1 MGSEGPKVV
10 TFHVTGFKKF
20 HGVSE
25 NPTETI
31 ATNLTDYVTKVGL
44 PAGVKLGSCT
54 VLETAGEGARP
65 ALYKIFEA
73 AASNANDE
81 YIVWLH
87 LGVNSGAQMFDIER
101 QAYNEATFRC
111 PDEFGWQP
119 QQETIVATDGDIS
132 KTKQVMAE
140 KRKQVLVPTQPK
152 KRGYISWN
160 SQMDALLNS
169 VLYNQ
174 VSQGNNGDGDWKPQ
188 AYQAVV
194 DEVRSKLNVS
204 VTTENVRNRVK
215 IWRRHYGTIMEI
227 RTKTKFK
234 WDEERKMVLVPRD
247 DQDEWDTYIKVNPA
261 ASSYANKYIEHWD
274 DILILLGPDRAVGEG
289 GEHYEEGTTMMD
301 EEACDGSTSSIDT
314 TSTSSKKKR
323 KSDSLADGCGYSNSL
338 THSNLMLK
346 LDLKQLQLWEEKIYL
361 MRFPKLLAS
370 SVLKFYKP

>member
-132 KTKQVMAE
+132 KTKQVTMWYLLCICMVDCSVSGL
-140 KRKQVLVPTQPK
+140 RK
-152 KRGYISWN
+152 
-160 SQMDALLNS
+160 DC
-169 VLYNQ
+169 
-174 VSQGNNGDGDWKPQ
+174 
-188 AYQAVV
+188 
-194 DEVRSKLNVS
+194 
-204 VTTENVRNRVK
+204 
-215 IWRRHYGTIMEI
+215 
-227 RTKTKFK
+227 
-234 WDEERKMVLVPRD
+234 
-247 DQDEWDTYIKVNPA
+247 
-261 ASSYANKYIEHWD
+261 
-274 DILILLGPDRAVGEG
+274 DR
-289 GEHYEEGTTMMD
+289 
-301 EEACDGSTSSIDT
+301 
-314 TSTSSKKKR
+314 
-323 KSDSLADGCGYSNSL
+323 
-338 THSNLMLK
+338 
-346 LDLKQLQLWEEKIYL
+346 
-361 MRFPKLLAS
+361 
-370 SVLKFYKP
+370 